1 MWEPRILVK
10 VLDILK
16 KRNIKPLA
24 PSKGIDISELRR
36 KTHIVIVD
44 KYVINKIEEKPPAMK
59 ILVIEKESDIEKIV
73 EEAICLFYGKQS
85 YNEII
90 LGLDPGPDYVA
101 YALIV
106 DGSLFESGKRNIR
119 EIIELTKNIIKTMP
133 YKKLY
138 IKIGSNLDGVQL
150 AETILSAV
158 NNYNNIFVEIVDE
171 HSTTKQTLALS
182 EISPQHIR
190 DKDIKAAINI
200 SLRIGSRINHKESN
214 TLV

>member
-1 MWEPRILVK
+1 MK

-24 PSKGIDISELRR
+24 PSKGIDIRELMR

-106 DGSLFESGKRNIR
+106 DGSLFESGKKNIR

-200 SLRIGSRINHKESN
+200 SLRIGSRINHKESK
-214 TLV
+214 TLI

>member
-1 MWEPRILVK
+1 MK

-24 PSKGIDISELRR
+24 PSKGINISELRR

-106 DGSLFESGKRNIR
+106 DGSLFESGKKNIR

-214 TLV
+214 TLI

>member
-1 MWEPRILVK
+1 MK

-24 PSKGIDISELRR
+24 PSKGINISELRR

-44 KYVINKIEEKPPAMK
+44 KYVINKIEEKPPTMK

-106 DGSLFESGKRNIR
+106 DGSLFESGKKNIR

-214 TLV
+214 TLI

>member
-1 MWEPRILVK
+1 MK

-24 PSKGIDISELRR
+24 PSKGIDIRELMR

-59 ILVIEKESDIEKIV
+59 ILVIEKESNIEKIV

-106 DGSLFESGKRNIR
+106 DGSLFESGKKNIR

-214 TLV
+214 TLI

>member
-1 MWEPRILVK
+1 MK

-44 KYVINKIEEKPPAMK
+44 KYVFNKIEEKPPAMK

-106 DGSLFESGKRNIR
+106 DGSLFESGKKNIR

-200 SLRIGSRINHKESN
+200 SLRIGSRINHKESK
-214 TLV
+214 TLI

>member
-1 MWEPRILVK
+1 MK

-24 PSKGIDISELRR
+24 PSKGINISELRR

-44 KYVINKIEEKPPAMK
+44 KYVINKIEEKPPTMK

-106 DGSLFESGKRNIR
+106 DGSLFESGKKNIR

>member
-1 MWEPRILVK
+1 M
-10 VLDILK
+10 
-16 KRNIKPLA
+16 
-24 PSKGIDISELRR
+24 
-36 KTHIVIVD
+36 IVD
-44 KYVINKIEEKPPAMK
+44 KYVFNKIGEKSPAMK

-85 YNEII
+85 YNEIV

-106 DGSLFESGKRNIR
+106 DGSLFESGKKNTR
-119 EIIELTKNIIKTMP
+119 EIIEFTKNIIKTMP

-158 NNYNNIFVEIVDE
+158 NDYNNIFVEIVDE

-182 EISPQHIR
+182 EISSQHIR

-200 SLRIGSRINHKESN
+200 SLRIGSRINHKESK
-214 TLV
+214 TLI